1 MPHTRNLGKVLLIV
15 DDSSLIIERLINIL
29 GEVKMV
35 QKVLVATNYTGA
47 INVLSENKTDI
58 VLLDIQMPG
67 KNGIELLK
75 FIVKNYPDIK
85 VVMLTNL
92 VSDYYQKLCKK
103 TGAVHFM
110 DKSKEFD
117 LIPGIVA
124 AL

>member
-1 MPHTRNLGKVLLIV
+1 MIV